1 MRLISCFRLLA
12 ICGVF
17 FLALTTS
24 NIAASTTSSPL
35 PEDFKFA
42 ITMKPA
48 ITKIIEE
55 DDVEKALIIL
65 NKMHSNMAEDGWELY
80 QLMEFIDDED
90 FEGFFVTYKKQK

>member
-1 MRLISCFRLLA
+1 
-12 ICGVF
+12 
-17 FLALTTS
+17 
-24 NIAASTTSSPL
+24 
-35 PEDFKFA
+35 
-42 ITMKPA
+42 MKPA